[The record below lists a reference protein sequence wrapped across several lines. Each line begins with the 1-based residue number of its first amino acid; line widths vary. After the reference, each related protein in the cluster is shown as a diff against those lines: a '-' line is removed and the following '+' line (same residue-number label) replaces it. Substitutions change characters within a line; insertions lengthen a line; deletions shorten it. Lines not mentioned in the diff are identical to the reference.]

1 MRNRLHMLISVQTIW
16 PKSGSGSQIM
26 DATSRNMTPWS
37 QNMDAIFFFQSW
49 EPLLWRDVVN
59 KLYCRFSKTQRVI
72 VKFIMKFR
80 KSVTF
85 ISFHYKTF
93 KLFWVNLKKNSKQD
107 RIWDPDPTF
116 GMQLWICFRFI
127 FKKNQNRT
135 VHLTQTANDSPAN
148 CLTLWC
154 KFCGYKL
161 WVNWLKWNDL
171 HAHWCSFFA
180 SQGQWLTISILNVNV
195 YLRPRQERWKHDQL
209 SQV

>member
-1 MRNRLHMLISVQTIW
+1 MSRYHCTLPNSIHIVQSRQLDQSRGQGPRLWMQPAETWPHGPRIW
-16 PKSGSGSQIM
+16 MQ
-26 DATSRNMTPWS
+26 
-37 QNMDAIFFFQSW
+37 FFFQSW

-127 FKKNQNRT
+127 FKKKSKQDRMWGQGPGFCP
-135 VHLTQTANDSPAN
+135 VL
-148 CLTLWC
+148 
-154 KFCGYKL
+154 KF
-161 WVNWLKWNDL
+161 
-171 HAHWCSFFA
+171 F
-180 SQGQWLTISILNVNV
+180 
-195 YLRPRQERWKHDQL
+195 
-209 SQV
+209 